1 LRDIII
7 IIIIIIIIVTIITI
21 VIITIISSSFTF
33 RSDMFVMI
41 WKSGPSLERGLLA
54 AWWRSWLE
62 LYGTIVKL
70 RFRSNW
76 PRLKVSL

>member
-1 LRDIII
+1 
-7 IIIIIIIIVTIITI
+7 
-21 VIITIISSSFTF
+21 
-33 RSDMFVMI
+33 MFVMM
-41 WKSGPSLERGLLA
+41 WKSGPSLERGLLDL

-76 PRLKVSL
+76 PRLKVSLSIHNNTCMPWDEDYCSDSGSDYCNTTY